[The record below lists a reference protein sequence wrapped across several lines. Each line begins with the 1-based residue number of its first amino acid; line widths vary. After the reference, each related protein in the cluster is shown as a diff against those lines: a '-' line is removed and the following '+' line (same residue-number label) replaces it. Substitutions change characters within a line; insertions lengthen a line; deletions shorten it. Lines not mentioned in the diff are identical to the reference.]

1 VKTQAEFLQD
11 IVDALEQADV
21 AYMVSGSIS
30 STYYGRPRSTQD
42 VDIVIEASA
51 GNLHR
56 LVGALQGKGYYV
68 DEEAAME
75 AISHTTMFNVFDAAS
90 GYKADLIVRKARPFS
105 VEEFSRR
112 RSVDLLGLSL
122 FIVAPEDAVLSK
134 LEWAKAGQSERQY
147 ADALGIAI
155 VQGETLDWNYLRKW
169 STALELDEL
178 LQRLRRDSAEYR

>member
-1 VKTQAEFLQD
+1 
-11 IVDALEQADV
+11 
-21 AYMVSGSIS
+21 
-30 STYYGRPRSTQD
+30 
-42 VDIVIEASA
+42 
-51 GNLHR
+51 
-56 LVGALQGKGYYV
+56 
-68 DEEAAME
+68 ME
-75 AISHTTMFNVFDAAS
+75 AISRTTMFNVFDAAS

-122 FIVAPEDAVLSK
+122 YIVAPEDAVLSK

-155 VQGETLDWNYLRKW
+155 VQGEMLDWKYLRKW
-169 STALELDEL
+169 STALDLDEL